1 MGQVPSSESQLQQP
15 LNAAQPTGACLEG
28 QALATQQWESQMR
41 AKQQDLLQQIEDLVK
56 EGKHDPYLVPM
67 SIVRCALAAA
77 CSASRQ

>member
-1 MGQVPSSESQLQQP
+1 
-15 LNAAQPTGACLEG
+15 
-28 QALATQQWESQMR
+28 MR

-77 CSASRQ
+77 CSASRQQLCMPVDPIRRISGHLYVNHT